1 MLTHNFPS
9 LFGAVNWLQLFT
21 STSRIYPI
29 TRWHSFTVSLSSC
42 CCIFKYDSFSAF
54 SWFMLLYRMPPPP
67 HLPITA
73 QSSHIHH
80 LHHLIS
86 LSVAKESSAT
96 SIRTPW
102 GGGETPFNQKKIS
115 LRVKVPKTLW
125 RGENYHI
132 CCDKHFL
139 YCIHVSLLIEIILY
153 YTHTMTDG
161 SWILMLLSCLQ
172 ILSMTMFNIYYCLTS

>member
-67 HLPITA
+67 PHHCPVFA
-73 QSSHIHH
+73 HSPPSSSHQP
-80 LHHLIS
+80 LSNERVIS
-86 LSVAKESSAT
+86 HQYKDSM
-96 SIRTPW
+96 

-125 RGENYHI
+125 QGENYHI

-139 YCIHVSLLIEIILY
+139 YCIQVSLLIEIILY

>member
-54 SWFMLLYRMPPPP
+54 SWFMLLYRMPP

-86 LSVAKESSAT
+86 LSVMKESSAT

-102 GGGETPFNQKKIS
+102 GGGKRPSIKKKS
-115 LRVKVPKTLW
+115 PWESKCQR
-125 RGENYHI
+125 
-132 CCDKHFL
+132 L
-139 YCIHVSLLIEIILY
+139 YDEARIITSAVTNIFFTAYRCLSWLKLYFTIHTQWPMAVE
-153 YTHTMTDG
+153 
-161 SWILMLLSCLQ
+161 
-172 ILSMTMFNIYYCLTS
+172 F